1 MNYNN
6 NLIMSSSITCKEK
19 HDKALS
25 YLLTIG
31 SKALI
36 LMDNHSNNN
45 NDTEIVS
52 SSSSFEEYKKRIKKG
67 LDEESLIKSTM
78 LKEEIIRM
86 FRRLLQEH
94 GVRVIKR
101 GRNRKCHDTHIKLK
115 IKKNNND
122 CIIWKSFL
130 WGKKKFQLTELKSI
144 TLLDEGHNNRY
155 IRIENNSRYLDI
167 KFNNSNAEQEQGC
180 LHWMQTYMSK

>member
-6 NLIMSSSITCKEK
+6 NLIMSSSITYKEK